1 MPVVGDDGA
10 MDVDDQTGEPPPS
23 GNPTTVGEAGD
34 PLTTDGTV
42 HGASAPSVVEA
53 VLYGPLGLALE
64 ARSLMPR
71 LVQRGRN
78 EVAMAKMVGQF
89 AVRKGTE
96 DLAAG
101 ALVGQEKLLDLLRG
115 TGLFGASGSSD
126 ASSSRATDVSASP
139 NRPADGDDP
148 GTGIGGAI
156 RPPSPSRVSAQAAE
170 QAAGIDPAD
179 LAIVGY
185 DLLSASQVVPRLES
199 LTSDELDLVARYEA
213 GTRGRKTILAK
224 VAQLQSP
231 PSPDQ

>member
-1 MPVVGDDGA
+1 MGDDGD
-10 MDVDDQTGEPPPS
+10 MDVDDQDGGSSTSAQSDTDGAPS
-23 GNPTTVGEAGD
+23 GAPSDAPSGAEAGI
-34 PLTTDGTV
+34 
-42 HGASAPSVVEA
+42 AAPSVVEA
-53 VLYGPLGLALE
+53 VLYGPLGLVLE
-64 ARSLMPR
+64 GRTLLPR

-101 ALVGQEKLLDLLRG
+101 ALVGQERVLGVLRS
-115 TGLFGASGSSD
+115 TGLLGGSGSTP
-126 ASSSRATDVSASP
+126 AAPSASP
-139 NRPADGDDP
+139 DPAAA
-148 GTGIGGAI
+148 GTAPAP
-156 RPPSPSRVSAQAAE
+156 PPSPSRVSAHAAQQAAD
-170 QAAGIDPAD
+170 IDAAD

-199 LTSDELDLVARYEA
+199 LTIAELDLVARYEA

-231 PSPDQ
+231 SSPEQ